1 LFWVFLFC
9 DQARTPTGGAGGAG
23 SGVSKRRVQG
33 PLSRRFETWALAGH
47 VASVQ
52 SSNASGANV
61 AYTYDDLN
69 RLDTVTDNNLPG
81 QNTTT

>member
-1 LFWVFLFC
+1 
-9 DQARTPTGGAGGAG
+9 
-23 SGVSKRRVQG
+23 
-33 PLSRRFETWALAGH
+33 

-69 RLDTVTDNNLPG
+69 RLGTVTDNNLPG